1 MGLRIGDA
9 CAATGLSADTLRFY
23 ERIGLLDRVPRNAGG
38 QRRYR
43 AGDIARL
50 RFVQRAQAMDFSLE
64 EIGQLL
70 EMRETG
76 GDVRSDVRA
85 LTEVRLADVEKRI
98 ATLVQL
104 RDELAELIA
113 ACRESEHDCPI
124 ISRMDGSCCGP
135 TAEGERQ

>member
-1 MGLRIGDA
+1 MGLSIGDA

-38 QRRYR
+38 QRHYR
-43 AGDIARL
+43 AGDTARL
-50 RFVQRAQAMDFSLE
+50 RFVRRAHATDFGLD

-76 GDVRSDVRA
+76 GDRRSEVRA
-85 LTEVRLADVEKRI
+85 LTEQKLAAVEKRI
-98 ATLVQL
+98 ATLTQL

-124 ISRMDGSCCGP
+124 IGRMDEGSCRQ
-135 TAEGERQ
+135 TTKEERT